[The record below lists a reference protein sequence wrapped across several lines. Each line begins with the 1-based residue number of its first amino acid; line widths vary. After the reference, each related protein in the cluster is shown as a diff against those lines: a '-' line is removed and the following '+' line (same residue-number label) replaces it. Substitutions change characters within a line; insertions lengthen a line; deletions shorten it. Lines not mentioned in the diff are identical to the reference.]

1 MQNGQLTPKLNVR
14 RQRKVLSGLEG
25 LLKIVGLEVSYWEWL
40 QLVLYINELRSI
52 PADSCSHRTCR
63 LVAYKEYHLP
73 VVYSLKVVL
82 E

>member
-1 MQNGQLTPKLNVR
+1 M
-14 RQRKVLSGLEG
+14 LSGLEG

-40 QLVLYINELRSI
+40 QLVLYINELRYSSTI
-52 PADSCSHRTCR
+52 ADSCSHRTCR
-63 LVAYKEYHLP
+63 LEYHLL